1 MNSNLII
8 FQIFIIFCSLNTYIF
23 QAQDFPINL
32 NISNSYY
39 YDEKYF
45 RLLTNNY
52 DEIEQG
58 KFWSSFTSEGIGFTT
73 QNNFGSIIL
82 LKDWSMYNFKLT
94 KIIFKKNCTFN
105 YQFENETN
113 FNCSAEMWLYHTK
126 DNQYYPPGRRIYM
139 KENIFIIV
147 IPFVSSDN
155 NNPANDQILDYFN
168 LEEYIEY
175 KSIKATVKKPI
186 KLHHIIQNQPSL
198 LFEGKYKDT
207 DTLFMIFTQ
216 YHFISKKNFDYL
228 SEMNDI
234 NITMT
239 EISDTIYRNVRKLE
253 EIKPKATL
261 MAYSKGNYLKNFL
274 FFIFL
279 FLF

>member
-52 DEIEQG
+52 EEIEQG
-58 KFWSSFTSEGIGFTT
+58 KFWSNFT
-73 QNNFGSIIL
+73 
-82 LKDWSMYNFKLT
+82 YFKLT

-175 KSIKATVKKPI
+175 KSNYATVKKPI

-234 NITMT
+234 NITMS

-274 FFIFL
+274 FFIFI